1 MLLIMGNVYQSA
13 FSDGEYCF
21 EILTTDRSSR
31 NLLIPA
37 VRPSSGFSARE
48 LKKVC
53 GQGALYLRLVESSPS
68 DHEVLFP
75 IYLYIYI
82 SSNFLQAY
90 QIGLLVK
97 NESNTDQVH
106 FVECRR
112 K

>member
-1 MLLIMGNVYQSA
+1 MGNVYQSA

-21 EILTTDRSSR
+21 EILTTDTSLR

-37 VRPSSGFSARE
+37 VRSSSRFSARE

-53 GQGALYLRLVESSPS
+53 GQGALYLRLVESSPG

-75 IYLYIYI
+75 FYLYVYI
-82 SSNFLQAY
+82 SVLFFLQAY

-97 NESNTDQVH
+97 NGSNTDKIN
-106 FVECRR
+106 FVRM
-112 K
+112 

>member
-1 MLLIMGNVYQSA
+1 MGNVYQSA

-75 IYLYIYI
+75 IYLYIYTDCFPKNI
-82 SSNFLQAY
+82 PREFGLSLIILIQFSPSASSPQ
-90 QIGLLVK
+90 GL
-97 NESNTDQVH
+97 S
-106 FVECRR
+106 
-112 K
+112 

>member
-1 MLLIMGNVYQSA
+1 MGNVYQSA

-21 EILTTDRSSR
+21 EILMTDRSSR

-75 IYLYIYI
+75 IYLYIYQFYFFT
-82 SSNFLQAY
+82 SLPNRLT
-90 QIGLLVK
+90 GK
-97 NESNTDQVH
+97 GGSNTDQVH

>member
-1 MLLIMGNVYQSA
+1 MGNVYQSA

-53 GQGALYLRLVESSPS
+53 GQGALYLHLVESSPS
-68 DHEVLFP
+68 DHEVLFLP
-75 IYLYIYI
+75 IYTCIYQFYFFT
-82 SSNFLQAY
+82 SLPNRLTC
-90 QIGLLVK
+90 K
-97 NESNTDQVH
+97 
-106 FVECRR
+106 

>member
-1 MLLIMGNVYQSA
+1 MLLNMRNINLP

-21 EILTTDRSSR
+21 EILKTDKSSR

-53 GQGALYLRLVESSPS
+53 GQGALYLRLVESNPS

-75 IYLYIYI
+75 IPSYIL
-82 SSNFLQAY
+82 FL
-90 QIGLLVK
+90 INL
-97 NESNTDQVH
+97 
-106 FVECRR
+106 
-112 K
+112 